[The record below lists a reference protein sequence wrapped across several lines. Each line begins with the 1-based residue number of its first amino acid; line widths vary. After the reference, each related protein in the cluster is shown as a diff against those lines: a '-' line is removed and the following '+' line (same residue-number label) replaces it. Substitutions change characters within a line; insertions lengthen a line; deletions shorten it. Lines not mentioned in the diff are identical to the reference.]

1 MRGSGSGPS
10 RSLGVSQS
18 PRIVF
23 DPFTAAWLMAT
34 LRPNSGRL
42 GVFSALCT
50 ADVPHSRRQ
59 SAEMSSPAR
68 PRAFGRSHDRRGA
81 GSTPV
86 AIASERE
93 AWPSARRLSTYFN
106 TIAISDHIKRPE
118 MVHAGRKPVHQI
130 IASTFGL
137 AAVLLHDPILP
148 HADEWRPSGGPRARE
163 LP

>member
-1 MRGSGSGPS
+1 
-10 RSLGVSQS
+10 
-18 PRIVF
+18 
-23 DPFTAAWLMAT
+23 
-34 LRPNSGRL
+34 
-42 GVFSALCT
+42 
-50 ADVPHSRRQ
+50 
-59 SAEMSSPAR
+59 MSSPAR